1 MNGSSRKKK
10 TVIGLTGGVGAG
22 KSTVTSLLKKEYGA
36 LILEADAICKKLMEP
51 GGPAYGEIVRLLG
64 QEVLL
69 PSGEIDKK
77 RMAQMIFEDPA
88 KRAAVNRILHPATF
102 EAAAKRIRNTRKKL
116 IVYESALPYE
126 ARFSELCD
134 KVLYVHA
141 SPAVRRERLKA
152 SRGYSDEKVSAIMR
166 TQLSE
171 EDFYRMADGAVSND
185 GGREACRAS
194 LRDLMTA
201 WGWEA
206 KA

>member
-1 MNGSSRKKK
+1 MSGSSRKNK

-22 KSTVTSLLKKEYGA
+22 KSTVTGLLKKEYGA

-185 GGREACRAS
+185 GGRESCQAS

>member
-1 MNGSSRKKK
+1 MSGSSRKNK

-22 KSTVTSLLKKEYGA
+22 KSTVTGLLKKEYGA

-51 GGPAYGEIVRLLG
+51 GGPAYGAIVGLLG

-102 EAAAKRIRNTRKKL
+102 EAAARRIRNTRKTL

-141 SPAVRRERLKA
+141 SAAVRRERLKA
-152 SRGYSDEKVSAIMR
+152 ARGYSDEKVSAIMR

-185 GGREACRAS
+185 GDRESCRAS

-206 KA
+206 KS